1 MKSTKVI
8 LILVDGMRP
17 DSILEC
23 NNSVGEKVLKT
34 AAWKD
39 MKARTVFPSI
49 TLPCHMSLFHGVTP
63 QKHGVLTN
71 MYFPMAH
78 EYKGLAEVLHDA
90 GKKVSFFYTWE
101 ELRDLAKPGS
111 LCESCFATMYNKEC
125 PDPEDFVT
133 NAAITAANNYM
144 PDFAFLYLG
153 IADETGHKYGW
164 MSKEYLKAISN
175 AWDNI
180 GRVINNIPNDYRV
193 IITADHGGH
202 GFNHG
207 SNDPLD
213 MTIPIIFWGDFN
225 NITFTGKEGR
235 SSILDISPTIVKW
248 LDVAGELEWEGN
260 SLTQ

>member
-78 EYKGLAEVLHDA
+78 V
-90 GKKVSFFYTWE
+90 
-101 ELRDLAKPGS
+101 
-111 LCESCFATMYNKEC
+111 CC
-125 PDPEDFVT
+125 
-133 NAAITAANNYM
+133 
-144 PDFAFLYLG
+144 
-153 IADETGHKYGW
+153 
-164 MSKEYLKAISN
+164 
-175 AWDNI
+175 
-180 GRVINNIPNDYRV
+180 
-193 IITADHGGH
+193 
-202 GFNHG
+202 
-207 SNDPLD
+207 
-213 MTIPIIFWGDFN
+213 
-225 NITFTGKEGR
+225 
-235 SSILDISPTIVKW
+235 VK
-248 LDVAGELEWEGN
+248 
-260 SLTQ
+260 